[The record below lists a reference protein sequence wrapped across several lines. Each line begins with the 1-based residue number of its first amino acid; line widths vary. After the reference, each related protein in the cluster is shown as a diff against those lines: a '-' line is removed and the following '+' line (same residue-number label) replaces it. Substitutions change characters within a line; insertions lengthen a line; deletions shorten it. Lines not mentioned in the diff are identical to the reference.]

1 LGGEIFLNLIIGDEN
16 LIQVHELQN
25 GLRVVME
32 AIPFVRSVSFGV
44 WVRNGSRNEV
54 TGNNGISHFIEH
66 MLFKGTEKRSAMQ
79 IADTMD
85 AVGGQ
90 LNAFTSKEYTCYFTR
105 TLDTH
110 FDVALDVLTDM
121 FFNSKFEQSE
131 IDKECGVILE
141 EISMYED
148 TPEDLAVDLLQLH
161 TFPQNALGMS
171 ILGTTETISSF
182 NKEKFKKFMASRYA
196 PKNVVVAIAG
206 NIDEKEVLEKIT
218 AAFGDYKGE
227 DEKDEK
233 KEAVYTPGFSF
244 KEKDIEQVHLCVG
257 FPGIKTGIDES
268 YALAAVN
275 TILGGGMSSRLFQK
289 IREQHGLVYSVYSYN
304 ASYYD
309 TGIFLVYAALSPG
322 NVYDV
327 LKLISQEVRGMLS
340 DKINN
345 EQLVKAKEQL
355 KSNFLL
361 SLENAANRMNS
372 IGRTLLMLDKVITP
386 DELVTKID
394 AIDLDAFFAV
404 CEKIFKLEQMS
415 LSLVGKKVEGFQKER
430 LTDAAL

>member
-1 LGGEIFLNLIIGDEN
+1 MD
-16 LIQVHELQN
+16 
-25 GLRVVME
+25 
-32 AIPFVRSVSFGV
+32 
-44 WVRNGSRNEV
+44 
-54 TGNNGISHFIEH
+54 
-66 MLFKGTEKRSAMQ
+66 

-110 FDVALDVLTDM
+110 FDVALDVLSDM

-131 IDKECGVILE
+131 IDKERGVILE

-161 TFPQNALGMS
+161 TFPKNPLGMS
-171 ILGTTETISSF
+171 ILGTPETIGSF
-182 NKEKFKKFMASRYA
+182 TDAGFRDFMKARYS
-196 PKNVVVAIAG
+196 PQNVVVAVAG
-206 NIDEKEVLEKIT
+206 NIDEAAVLEQIT
-218 AAFGDYKGE
+218 AVFGSYTGAPDVYKE
-227 DEKDEK
+227 N
-233 KEAVYTPGFSF
+233 EAVYTPGFSL

-304 ASYYD
+304 ASYWD
-309 TGIFLVYAALSPG
+309 TGVFLVYAALSPG

-327 LKLISQEVRGMLS
+327 LGLISQEVRGMLT
-340 DKINN
+340 DRINN
-345 EQLVKAKEQL
+345 EQLSKAKEQL

-361 SLENAANRMNS
+361 SLENAASRMNS
-372 IGRTLLMLDKVITP
+372 IGRTLLMLDKVVTP

-404 CEKIFKLEQMS
+404 CEKIFRVDQIS
-415 LSLVGKKVEGFQKER
+415 LSLVGKKVEGFKHSELQN
-430 LTDAAL
+430 AVI

>member
-1 LGGEIFLNLIIGDEN
+1 MIK
-16 LIQVHELQN
+16 VHELGN

-44 WVRNGSRNEV
+44 WVRSGSRNE
-54 TGNNGISHFIEH
+54 TSDNNGISHFIEH
-66 MLFKGTEKRSAMQ
+66 MLFKGTEKRSAME

-110 FDVALDVLTDM
+110 FDVALDVLSDM
-121 FFNSKFEQSE
+121 FFNSRLNQED
-131 IDKECGVILE
+131 IDKERGVILE

-148 TPEDLAVDLLQLH
+148 TPEDLAVDLLQYK
-161 TFPQNALGMS
+161 TFPRSSLGMS
-171 ILGTTETISSF
+171 ILGTPETIGGF
-182 NKEKFKKFMASRYA
+182 NSEQFKKFMGVRYA
-196 PKNVVVAIAG
+196 PRNVVIAVAG
-206 NIDEKEVLEKIT
+206 NIDEAEVLDKIT
-218 AAFGDYKGE
+218 RAFGHYKGE
-227 DEKDEK
+227 PDIFDEKP
-233 KEAVYTPGFSF
+233 AVYTPGFSL

-257 FPGIKTGIDES
+257 FPGIRTGIDES

-289 IREQHGLVYSVYSYN
+289 IREQHGLVYTVYSYN

-309 TGIFLVYAALSPG
+309 TGVFLVYAALNPD
-322 NVYDV
+322 NVFDV
-327 LKLISQEVRGMLS
+327 LGLISQEVRGMLT
-340 DKINN
+340 DKINA
-345 EQLVKAKEQL
+345 EQLSKAKEQL

-361 SLENAANRMNS
+361 SLENAASRMNS

-404 CEKIFKLEQMS
+404 CEKIFKMDQIS
-415 LSLVGKKVEGFQKER
+415 LSLVGKKVEGLKESD
-430 LTDAAL
+430 LTNAVTN

>member
-1 LGGEIFLNLIIGDEN
+1 LIG
-16 LIQVHELQN
+16 VHELPN

-32 AIPFVRSVSFGV
+32 SIPFVRSVSFGV
-44 WVRNGSRNEV
+44 WVRNGSRNETPEV
-54 TGNNGISHFIEH
+54 NGISHFIEH
-66 MLFKGTEKRSAMQ
+66 MLFKGTEKRTALE
-79 IADTMD
+79 IADVMD

-110 FDVALDVLTDM
+110 FDVALDVLSDM
-121 FFNSKFEQSE
+121 FFNSKFDQAE
-131 IDKECGVILE
+131 IDKERGVILE

-161 TFPQNALGMS
+161 TYPQNPLGMS
-171 ILGTTETISSF
+171 ILGTPETISSF
-182 NKEKFKKFMASRYA
+182 TEDKFRSFMKAKYA
-196 PKNVVVAIAG
+196 PKNVVIAIAG
-206 NIDEKEVLEKIT
+206 KINEQEVLEKIT
-218 AAFGDYKGE
+218 QAFGQYTGE
-227 DEKDEK
+227 ADNCMEFETTY
-233 KEAVYTPGFSF
+233 APGFSL
-244 KEKDIEQVHLCVG
+244 KEKDIEQVHLCMG

-304 ASYYD
+304 ASYWD
-309 TGIFLVYAALSPG
+309 TGIFLVYAALNPTH
-322 NVYDV
+322 VQDV
-327 LKLISQEVRGMLS
+327 LGLIAQEVRGMFT

-345 EQLVKAKEQL
+345 EQLSKAKEQL

-361 SLENAANRMNS
+361 SLENAAGRMNS
-372 IGRTLLMLDKVITP
+372 IGRTLLMLNKVITP

-394 AIDLDAFFAV
+394 AIDLDGFYAV
-404 CEKIFKLEQMS
+404 CDKIFKLDQMS
-415 LSLVGKKVEGFQKER
+415 LSLVGKKVEGLRHED
-430 LTDAAL
+430 LTQAVV

>member
-1 LGGEIFLNLIIGDEN
+1 MIK
-16 LIQVHELQN
+16 VHELQN

-32 AIPFVRSVSFGV
+32 SIPFVRSVSFGV
-44 WVRNGSRNEV
+44 WVRNGSRNE
-54 TGNNGISHFIEH
+54 TAELNGISHFIEH
-66 MLFKGTEKRSAMQ
+66 MLFKGTQKRTAMD

-110 FDVALDVLTDM
+110 FDIALDVLSDM
-121 FFNSKFEQSE
+121 FFNSKFDPNE
-131 IDKECGVILE
+131 IEKERGVILE

-161 TFPQNALGMS
+161 TYPGKPLGMS
-171 ILGTTETISSF
+171 ILGTPETIGSLNA
-182 NKEKFKKFMASRYA
+182 NKFRAFMNARYS
-196 PKNVVVAIAG
+196 PKNVVIAVAG
-206 NIDEKEVLEKIT
+206 NISEAEVLEKIT
-218 AAFGDYKGE
+218 VAFGSYSGAE
-227 DEKDEK
+227 DTFED
-233 KEAVYTPGFSF
+233 KEAVYTPGFSL

-289 IREQHGLVYSVYSYN
+289 IREQRGLVYSVYSYN
-304 ASYYD
+304 ASYWD
-309 TGIFLVYAALSPG
+309 TGIFLVYAALNPD
-322 NVYDV
+322 NIYEV
-327 LKLISQEVRGMLS
+327 LNLITQEVRGMFTE
-340 DKINN
+340 KITNQ
-345 EQLVKAKEQL
+345 QLINAKEQL

-372 IGRTLLMLDKVITP
+372 IGRTLLMVDKVITP
-386 DELVTKID
+386 DELVEKID
-394 AIDLDAFFAV
+394 AISFDDFYGI
-404 CEKIFKLEQMS
+404 CDEIFKLDQIS
-415 LSLVGKKVEGFQKER
+415 LSLVGKKVEGIKHEE
-430 LTDAAL
+430 LKNAIEM